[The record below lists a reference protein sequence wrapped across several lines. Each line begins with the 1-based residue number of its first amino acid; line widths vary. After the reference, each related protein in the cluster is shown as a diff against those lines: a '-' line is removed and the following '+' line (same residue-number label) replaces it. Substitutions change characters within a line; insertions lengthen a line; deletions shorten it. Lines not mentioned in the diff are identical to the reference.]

1 MAARLLS
8 TRLPISVSLGVKP
21 ARPTFKLGALR
32 GYATKPTSSSSAKAK
47 KPLSFLLASGLTLL
61 AGGYALAPSTTHA
74 DSQSLETN
82 SILPL
87 TSASAQDNKH
97 TETTLSR
104 TPLSALLRTYLVYTF
119 TSLPLIVD
127 YSPQILDLLTNSS
140 IPGVKGISEWVVRKT
155 FFDQFVGGDDVRSCL
170 PVMETLR
177 GEEIGTML
185 VYSVEVEEHG
195 DEASSSSSASS
206 NFSKEEEAK
215 RMEVEEKVRLATEER
230 VEETLRCIRV
240 AGDFE
245 RRMKARTGGVGFGG
259 TYVAIKLVS
268 LGRDREAGG

>member
-1 MAARLLS
+1 MAARLLF
-8 TRLPISVSLGVKP
+8 TRLPISVSLGVKS

-74 DSQSLETN
+74 DSTTQSLENNTN

-127 YSPQILDLLTNSS
+127 YSPQILDFLTNSS
-140 IPGVKGISEWVVRKT
+140 IPGVKGLSEWVVRKT

-195 DEASSSSSASS
+195 DEASSSTSASS
-206 NFSKEEEAK
+206 SNSDLDI
-215 RMEVEEKVRLATEER
+215 EEKVRQATEER

-268 LGRDREAGG
+268 FPFEVLF